1 MCKKE
6 CSFKENELKCC
17 LGLQIEPKH
26 FIWLPSLNALDC
38 TVENS
43 VISFIK
49 PVIKKHFEKTQYEN
63 IQSYFGKRSASL

>member
-6 CSFKENELKCC
+6 CSFKENELKFC

-38 TVENS
+38 PVENS
-43 VISFIK
+43 VI
-49 PVIKKHFEKTQYEN
+49 
-63 IQSYFGKRSASL
+63 